1 MLEIPN
7 AISSEDTQAWTPR
20 TDHLHRSLTERTR
33 CSWRCARRVMS
44 GRRWR
49 QEIKMVQEDSVNTS
63 RPCASL
69 TTMQSSGLSCSPA
82 CFNSLITRAAN
93 LRASSSSCRI
103 VPSVLPYSLTL
114 SRHVTTKW
122 YRGKCAPLSAS
133 RPVRKVTIGS
143 RESPPITFPL
153 SRAEFNHSSNPVAN
167 VLSLSRLGVLPSG
180 IRKSGGTMVAI

>member
-1 MLEIPN
+1 
-7 AISSEDTQAWTPR
+7 
-20 TDHLHRSLTERTR
+20 
-33 CSWRCARRVMS
+33 
-44 GRRWR
+44 
-49 QEIKMVQEDSVNTS
+49 MVQKDSVNTS

-69 TTMQSSGLSCSPA
+69 TTMQSSGSSCSPA

-133 RPVRKVTIGS
+133 ENSGS
-143 RESPPITFPL
+143 II
-153 SRAEFNHSSNPVAN
+153 
-167 VLSLSRLGVLPSG
+167 RL
-180 IRKSGGTMVAI
+180 